1 MVEEVLTGIHI
12 VDLIVLVA
20 SLPQEDLM
28 VLMILLLQ
36 HSLHEV
42 VHGVELAILVQR
54 LEALH
59 PVE

>member
-1 MVEEVLTGIHI
+1 MVKEVLTGIHI

-36 HSLHEV
+36 HSLYEV
-42 VHGVELAILVQR
+42 VHGVELAILIQR